1 MTGAENPT
9 QRNRRRLEDA
19 AARILAGNA
28 TVSDGKLTLKSLATE
43 AGVPRNY
50 LYRSEYV
57 AIAEDFER
65 RADALRQSEQTPDR
79 REAQIQRLQAD
90 LGEATRLA
98 RRYREERENAR
109 AERNQAASQIVFLAE
124 QNRLLREELEAERSV
139 TRLDSASA
147 RNRALSPDSASR

>member
-1 MTGAENPT
+1 MTAAETAT
-9 QRNRRRLEDA
+9 QRNRRRLQDA
-19 AARILAGNA
+19 AARLLAGNA

-65 RADALRQSEQTPDR
+65 RADTLRASSQVPDK
-79 REAQIQRLQAD
+79 REAQIHRLRAD
-90 LGEATRLA
+90 LAEATRLA
-98 RRYREERENAR
+98 RRYREERDNAR
-109 AERNQAASQIVFLAE
+109 AARNQAASQIVFLAE

-139 TRLDSASA
+139 TRLDGVEVH
-147 RNRALSPDSASR
+147 REG